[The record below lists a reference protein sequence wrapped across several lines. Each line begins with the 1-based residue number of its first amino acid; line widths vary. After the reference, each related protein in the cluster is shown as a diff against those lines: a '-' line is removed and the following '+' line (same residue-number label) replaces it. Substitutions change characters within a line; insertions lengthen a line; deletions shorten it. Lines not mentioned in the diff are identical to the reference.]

1 MARPMKA
8 VQREPI
14 GYRSVTVRLPQAII
28 EALNKIDKGKRA
40 QFIRNAII
48 THLKEETTKFNPG
61 G

>member
-1 MARPMKA
+1 M
-8 VQREPI
+8 
-14 GYRSVTVRLPQAII
+14 TVRLPQAII

-48 THLKEETTKFNPG
+48 THLKEEATKFNPG